1 MPHLNVEYSD
11 NLMPHDVFLQL
22 NRALVASGQ
31 FEEPDIKSR
40 LLKMD
45 DFLIGTT
52 AQNRA
57 FVHVKLAILAGRSTE
72 IKRELSKNLL
82 AVLQNTC
89 IWPTDLSV
97 QLCVEIQDI
106 ERESY
111 AKTTI

>member
-1 MPHLNVEYSD
+1 MPHLTVEYSA
-11 NLMPHDVFLQL
+11 NLMPHDVLLQL
-22 NRALVASGQ
+22 NRALVASKQ
-31 FEEPDIKSR
+31 FEESDIKSR

-52 AQNRA
+52 AQGRA
-57 FVHVKLAILAGRSTE
+57 FVHVKLAILAGRSID
-72 IKRELSKNLL
+72 IKRELSQNLL
-82 AVLQNTC
+82 AVLQNSN